1 MKSESDP
8 IFSGMQCDTTE
19 PNAMSQ
25 DRSLHAILAAN
36 IATIAAAVWADW
48 GLGQLLWPYWLQSV
62 IIGFYARRRILALQD
77 FSTEGFRINKRAVAP
92 TAQTANFFAMHYGG
106 FHLFY
111 LFFLLA
117 FAASADPS
125 GHVPVT
131 NTETGEVS
139 MMHVGHTGGLDLLIY
154 LALGV
159 SFWLSHRGSHR
170 EHVQADLRRKPNIGT
185 LMFLPYLRVIPMHL
199 TIILGAALGGSLALA
214 LFATLK
220 TVADV
225 AMHKVEH
232 RWLQQAGQDG

>member
-1 MKSESDP
+1 M
-8 IFSGMQCDTTE
+8 TH
-19 PNAMSQ
+19 
-25 DRSLHAILAAN
+25 DRSLFPIIATN
-36 IATIAAAVWADW
+36 IATIIAALWADW
-48 GLGQLLWPYWLQSV
+48 GLGQLLWPYWMQSV

-77 FSTEGFRINKRAVAP
+77 FCTEGFKVNNRAVAP
-92 TAQTANFFAMHYGG
+92 TVQTQRQTANFFALHYGG
-106 FHLFY
+106 FHFFY

-117 FAASADPS
+117 FAAAADPS

-131 NTETGEVS
+131 NTNTGEVS
-139 MMHVGHTGGLDLLIY
+139 MMHIGHTGGLDMLIY

-159 SFWLSHRGSHR
+159 GFWLSHRGSHR
-170 EHVQADLRRKPNIGT
+170 EHVQADLQRKPNIGT

-199 TIILGAALGGSLALA
+199 TIIFGAVLGGGAALA

-232 RWLQQAGQDG
+232 RWLQAGKTA